1 MRNRLIITISD
12 ARGTKSYTV
21 SKLVKKILVWL
32 LLIVVLV
39 ATLSMFVIPFLGQQ
53 LYKLNVENQTYSQEL
68 EDKTQDLELL
78 DSKLQEIESQMSIV
92 LDANQSP
99 IERAKIAAITMSNR
113 TYMLKVIPSGS
124 PLKETF
130 VTSSFG
136 YRIHPILK
144 VRQFHRGIDFRA
156 STGTP
161 VYATADGIVVEANS
175 TIGGPFGRV
184 LTIMHNYGFE
194 TVYGHLS
201 KINVKIGQVVSKGDV
216 IALTGNTGRSSG
228 PHLHY
233 EVKFAGQRLN
243 PAHFVSWDM
252 GKYENVFEQERSV
265 PWDYL
270 INLIET
276 QNKIIAQ
283 Q

>member
-1 MRNRLIITISD
+1 
-12 ARGTKSYTV
+12 
-21 SKLVKKILVWL
+21 
-32 LLIVVLV
+32 
-39 ATLSMFVIPFLGQQ
+39 
-53 LYKLNVENQTYSQEL
+53 
-68 EDKTQDLELL
+68 
-78 DSKLQEIESQMSIV
+78 
-92 LDANQSP
+92 
-99 IERAKIAAITMSNR
+99 
-113 TYMLKVIPSGS
+113 
-124 PLKETF
+124 
-130 VTSSFG
+130 
-136 YRIHPILK
+136 
-144 VRQFHRGIDFRA
+144 
-156 STGTP
+156 
-161 VYATADGIVVEANS
+161 
-175 TIGGPFGRV
+175 
-184 LTIMHNYGFE
+184 MHNYGFE

-216 IALTGNTGRSSG
+216 IALSGNTGRSSG